1 MLSTDNISGLYL
13 KTELVRGKKIVGTR
27 LVVIPKKNKGTK
39 LLLACV
45 TDLMCDEMIRKYN
58 NVIITTEKGNYK

>member
-1 MLSTDNISGLYL
+1 MLSTDSISGLYL

-39 LLLACV
+39 LLLASV
-45 TDLMCDEMIRKYN
+45 TDLMCDEMIRKYKYQWKRHN
-58 NVIITTEKGNYK
+58 NEL